1 MRMEK
6 IFLPG
11 VPAPAGHY
19 SPGVIAN
26 GFVFVSG
33 QLPAKPGTTEHVI
46 GTIEEQTEQCL
57 RNVEG
62 VLKASGSSLD
72 KVVQMT
78 IYVANGDYWSNVN
91 ATYSK
96 VMGAHKPARAV
107 VPVKVLHFGY
117 EIEIQAIALA

>member
-1 MRMEK
+1 MEK

-19 SPGVIAN
+19 SPAVIAN
-26 GFVFVSG
+26 GFIYVSG
-33 QLPAKPGTTEHVI
+33 QLPMKPGTTEHVI

-57 RNVEG
+57 RNVES
-62 VLKASGSSLD
+62 VLKAAGSSLD

-78 IYVANGDYWSNVN
+78 VYVANGDHWAQVN
-91 ATYSK
+91 STYSR

-117 EIEIQAIALA
+117 EIEIQAIAVAG